1 MISKFN
7 QDYQE
12 FKADAWEWLINQ
24 TVKIEL
30 KKKNT
35 VKANSDMSLV
45 NRSAKFASEGKN
57 TEITPIFESKDID
70 IINQQNGLQAILNC
84 LEQNNEFEFYQ

>member
-1 MISKFN
+1 
-7 QDYQE
+7 
-12 FKADAWEWLINQ
+12 
-24 TVKIEL
+24 
-30 KKKNT
+30 
-35 VKANSDMSLV
+35 MSLV